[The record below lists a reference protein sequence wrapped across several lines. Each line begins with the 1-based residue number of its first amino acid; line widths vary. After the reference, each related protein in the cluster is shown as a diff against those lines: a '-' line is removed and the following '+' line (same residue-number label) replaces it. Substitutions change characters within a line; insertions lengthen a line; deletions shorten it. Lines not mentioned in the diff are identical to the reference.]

1 MCKNVVASNVMEPPS
16 TYLRSLWCVCVSY
29 ACVCVGCMCV
39 VSEAMLV
46 NVGVNVEAH
55 THRYWQAA
63 DSHFNRTI
71 IAQSDD
77 TSL

>member
-1 MCKNVVASNVMEPPS
+1 
-16 TYLRSLWCVCVSY
+16 
-29 ACVCVGCMCV
+29 V
-39 VSEAMLV
+39 VSVATLV

-63 DSHFNRTI
+63 DSRFNRTI

-77 TSL
+77 TAL

>member
-1 MCKNVVASNVMEPPS
+1 MCKNVVASNVLEPPS
-16 TYLRSLWCVCVSY
+16 THLRSLWCVCVSY
-29 ACVCVGCMCV
+29 ACVWAGSICV
-39 VSEAMLV
+39 VSVATLV

-63 DSHFNRTI
+63 DSRFNRTI

-77 TSL
+77 TAL